1 MRAGTDQSA
10 CLSGPCGVLTSPFLY
25 EEGHQSAS
33 LSSHQSALPV
43 SLSVCWCCVLV
54 CQHSPRQPAVR
65 GVGPRRAVIGQP
77 CVPALARRCTTRQ
90 GPPPRVE
97 GSPRLAAVCTPAP
110 APAIPGVTCT
120 CLRSRAAAADVG
132 GVVVLCVAAGGLGS
146 LPRGSWPSPF
156 CLRLLLSLRDS
167 RGGRRLQQRQRHRH
181 QRQPF
186 QRQWAWAQRRQRGAA
201 TGLLGPRRG
210 VARRSTS
217 VRAPRALGCPPG
229 RLSDGIQR

>member
-1 MRAGTDQSA
+1 MCKGRHSSVG
-10 CLSGPCGVLTSPFLY
+10 LSVRSLAGVLTSPFLY

-156 CLRLLLSLRDS
+156 CFPTLHPPFGHASPATACVCAVCSPVLLVIALRPCPV
-167 RGGRRLQQRQRHRH
+167 G
-181 QRQPF
+181 
-186 QRQWAWAQRRQRGAA
+186 RGAA
-201 TGLLGPRRG
+201 MCCVDR
-210 VARRSTS
+210 
-217 VRAPRALGCPPG
+217 PRAAPP
-229 RLSDGIQR
+229 